1 MALRELSVNK
11 HELSE
16 ASPLQRFFLFFNR
29 WNGFDLLV
37 ALLCA
42 ASFCCSWIESI
53 VNYDNLH
60 WGSAYLCA
68 LDLKR
73 GAIPHSQ
80 ALIFYGFFQTWF
92 HSIALTVFGERLM
105 SVGIITGLFYSLTLF
120 LSYRVFLRFMPK
132 HLSFIAVLFIFL
144 IHPYV
149 FYPAPNYFMY
159 TFQLLALIFCLK
171 YSENRF
177 NGFLAGIFISISLL
191 SRYSSFI
198 AILPPFIVLLGWEFF
213 TVQGTKKRIIEKI
226 AIVGAGLIVPLIIFA
241 VYLAMNSALGN
252 FFYQMG
258 ITSKVW
264 GKVGSVDTYLNFIAS
279 MLQINESYASDL
291 RGKFFTLILIV
302 CLFIIFREG
311 IRKIF
316 YQPVM
321 SAYAHYNIAAVCL
334 VTVFGYFNS
343 LHVYETFRL
352 VNGASL
358 GIGIVVFVLYNFFSQ
373 TIKPV
378 KYLIVLSGVLLCLYL
393 SATMFFVKTTSSY
406 YPWKMDVLF
415 NNGVTNKNIAIF
427 KGKLLSKEYN
437 DFYQEVFDA
446 IAPYKK
452 SCYILNYTSD
462 VIAFLINDLPRIQSA
477 PIYFKWLDDVSKQ
490 AEIVDRN
497 QAVILCYKALHLP
510 DYKIIFNKK
519 WPAEIPWMESDYLF
533 IYAPKHCANDVPAPF
548 GNFDLRNH

>member
-37 ALLCA
+37 VLICV

-159 TFQLLALIFCLK
+159 TFQLLALIFYLK

-213 TVQGTKKRIIEKI
+213 TVQGTKKRVIEKI
-226 AIVGAGLIVPLIIFA
+226 AIVGAGLIVPLIIFT

-279 MLQINESYASDL
+279 MLQINESYTSDL

-311 IRKIF
+311 IRK
-316 YQPVM
+316 Y
-321 SAYAHYNIAAVCL
+321 S
-334 VTVFGYFNS
+334 
-343 LHVYETFRL
+343 
-352 VNGASL
+352 
-358 GIGIVVFVLYNFFSQ
+358 
-373 TIKPV
+373 
-378 KYLIVLSGVLLCLYL
+378 
-393 SATMFFVKTTSSY
+393 
-406 YPWKMDVLF
+406 
-415 NNGVTNKNIAIF
+415 
-427 KGKLLSKEYN
+427 
-437 DFYQEVFDA
+437 
-446 IAPYKK
+446 
-452 SCYILNYTSD
+452 
-462 VIAFLINDLPRIQSA
+462 INL
-477 PIYFKWLDDVSKQ
+477 
-490 AEIVDRN
+490 
-497 QAVILCYKALHLP
+497 
-510 DYKIIFNKK
+510 
-519 WPAEIPWMESDYLF
+519 
-533 IYAPKHCANDVPAPF
+533 
-548 GNFDLRNH
+548 